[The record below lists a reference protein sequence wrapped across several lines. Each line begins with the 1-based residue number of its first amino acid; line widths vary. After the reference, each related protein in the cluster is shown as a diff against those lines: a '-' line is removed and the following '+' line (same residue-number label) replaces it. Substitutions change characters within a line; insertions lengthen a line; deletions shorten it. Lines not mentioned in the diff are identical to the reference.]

1 MSNHYYN
8 EIVTIDSALKNPI
21 EYPAVDFITTSNDP
35 TISTYW
41 YSLVSEGYQWVIDS
55 AATRVAYDVQSGL
68 NYVLDSCST
77 KPFWTDEHSPLF
89 YTNQNPAI
97 IDVMTTNG
105 QNILMLKFAQ
115 PATSS
120 SYTVDR
126 HIDQDLDEACE
137 LYFNWSHIA
146 SGAAGTGMRWDMPVY
161 IASAHDTVIHNQRY
175 LLDDTSFRN
184 DAQHNHEYNSIT
196 DNMASNLYSLS
207 SIVNLLD
214 WGQMQHNPATSR
226 VTVTDTTGAVIYP
239 FASGDSTEMLIWLMQ
254 DLANYSYSTSTG
266 ISGITLTLKGLES
279 NTGYTIFVF
288 NDQTAQLLNQANA
301 TSDGSG
307 QISNVSLGTSF
318 NKHLAIIVKPSS

>member
-68 NYVLDSCST
+68 NYVLDSSN

-120 SYTVDR
+120 SFTVDR

-137 LYFNWSHIA
+137 LYFNWAHIA

-161 IASAHDTVIHNQRY
+161 IKGVHNAVLQNQRY
-175 LLDDTSFRN
+175 LINDTSFTN
-184 DAQHNHEYNSIT
+184 SYNNEWNSIT
-196 DNMASNLYSLS
+196 DNMATTLYSLS

-226 VTVTDTTGAVIYP
+226 VTVEDTSGAVIYP

-254 DLANYSYSTSTG
+254 DLASYSYSTSL
-266 ISGITLTLKGLES
+266 SGVTLTITGLEA
-279 NTGYTIFVF
+279 NKGYTIFVF
-288 NDQTAQLLNQANA
+288 NDQTAELLHQTTT
-301 TSDGSG
+301 TSDGLG
-307 QISNVSLGTSF
+307 QISNVNLGASF
-318 NKHLAIIVKPSS
+318 NKHLAVIVKPSS

>member
-8 EIVTIDSALKNPI
+8 EIVTIDSATKNPI
-21 EYPAVDFITTSNDP
+21 QYPAVDFITTSNDP

-68 NYVLDSCST
+68 NYVLDSSN

-97 IDVMTTNG
+97 VDVMTTNG

-137 LYFNWSHIA
+137 LYFNWAHIA

-161 IASAHDTVIHNQRY
+161 IKGLNNPLLIYQQRY
-175 LLDDTSFRN
+175 LLNSTDFLN
-184 DAQHNHEYNSIT
+184 KNNNEWNSIT

-226 VTVTDTTGAVIYP
+226 VTVENTSGAVIYP
-239 FASGDSTEMLIWLMQ
+239 FASGDSTEMLIWLMK
-254 DLANYSYSTSTG
+254 DLANYSYSTSTS

-279 NTGYTIFVF
+279 NTGYTISIF

-301 TSDGSG
+301 TSDSSG
-307 QISNVSLGTSF
+307 QISNVGLGTNF
-318 NKHLAIIVKPSS
+318 NKHLAVIVKPSS

>member
-68 NYVLDSCST
+68 NYVLDSSN

-97 IDVMTTNG
+97 VDVMTTNG

-137 LYFNWSHIA
+137 LYFNWAHIA

-161 IASAHDTVIHNQRY
+161 IATAHDTILHNQRY
-175 LLDDTSFRN
+175 LIDTTYFLN
-184 DAQHNHEYNSIT
+184 KNNNEWNSIT
-196 DNMASNLYSLS
+196 DSMGSTLYSLS

-214 WGQMQHNPATSR
+214 WGQMQHIPATSR
-226 VTVTDTTGAVIYP
+226 VTVENTSGAVIYP
-239 FASGDSTEMLIWLMQ
+239 FASGDSTEMLIWLMK
-254 DLANYSYSTSTG
+254 DLANYSYSTSTS
-266 ISGITLTLKGLES
+266 ISGITLTLTGLET
-279 NTGYTIFVF
+279 NTGYTISIF

-318 NKHLAIIVKPSS
+318 NKHLAVIVKPSS